1 MVSRARASGVIREPM
16 DPKTDP
22 ASADYKQVRTVIDKA
37 IGDLK
42 AQGAELA
49 DPVVIPGLKDRVT
62 KLYDG
67 NEFETERAVNDYL
80 AALPNA
86 PVKTLREILLSG
98 KVTPLRATQL
108 MNSVSRSTDD
118 AGYLQILQ
126 LGEET
131 RRLVLKIMADNRLDA
146 LVYATFDHPPGVIP
160 PDILSNPDPR
170 DIAGLGNN
178 RRLSPVL
185 GFPAM
190 TVPAGFT
197 VDGLP
202 VGLEFLGRP
211 FSEGTLLK
219 LGYSYEQGTRR
230 RKSPST
236 TPALPEEP

>member
-1 MVSRARASGVIREPM
+1 M

-22 ASADYKQVRTVIDKA
+22 GSADYKQVRSVIDRA

-49 DPVVIPGLKDRVT
+49 DPVVVPGLKDRMT
-62 KLYDG
+62 KLYEG
-67 NEFETERAVNDYL
+67 NEFETEHAVNGYL

-98 KVTPLRATQL
+98 KVTPFRATQL
-108 MNSVSRSTDD
+108 MNSVSRSTED
-118 AGYLQILQ
+118 AGYLKILQ
-126 LGEET
+126 LAEET
-131 RRLVLKIMADNRLDA
+131 RRLVLKLMADNQLDA
-146 LVYATFDHPPGVIP
+146 LVYATFDHQPVVIP
-160 PDILSNPDPR
+160 RDILSNPDPR

-178 RRLSPVL
+178 RKLSPVL
-185 GFPAM
+185 GFPAI

-197 VDGLP
+197 SDGLP

-230 RKSPST
+230 RRPPST
-236 TPALPEEP
+236 TPTLPGEP

>member
-1 MVSRARASGVIREPM
+1 M
-16 DPKTDP
+16 DPKVDP
-22 ASADYKQVRTVIDKA
+22 TSADYKQVRVVIDKA

-80 AALPNA
+80 AALSNA
-86 PVKTLREILLSG
+86 PVRTLREILLSG
-98 KVTPLRATQL
+98 KVVPFRASQL
-108 MNSVSRSTDD
+108 MNSASRSTND

-126 LGEET
+126 LAEET

-146 LVYATFDHPPGVIP
+146 LVYATFDQPPGMIA
-160 PDILSNPDPR
+160 PDILSNPNPK
-170 DIAGLGNN
+170 DIAGNN
-178 RRLSPVL
+178 RKLNPVL
-185 GFPAM
+185 GFPAI

-197 VDGLP
+197 ADGLP
-202 VGLEFLGRP
+202 VGLELLGRP

-219 LGYSYEQGTRR
+219 LGYSYEQGSHR
-230 RKSPST
+230 RKPQST
-236 TPALPEEP
+236 TPVLPGEP